1 MTRRRRLDRLT
12 YAVTAA
18 AVAVIGVASLVA
30 GIYPAA
36 WADTTS
42 SSLTLAGA
50 AVLMFGGALLGRRP
64 TR

>member
-1 MTRRRRLDRLT
+1 MRRLDRLT

-18 AVAVIGVASLVA
+18 AVAVIGVASVVA

-42 SSLTLAGA
+42 SSLTLAGM
-50 AVLMFGGALLGRRP
+50 AVLLFGGLLISGRRP
-64 TR
+64 AR